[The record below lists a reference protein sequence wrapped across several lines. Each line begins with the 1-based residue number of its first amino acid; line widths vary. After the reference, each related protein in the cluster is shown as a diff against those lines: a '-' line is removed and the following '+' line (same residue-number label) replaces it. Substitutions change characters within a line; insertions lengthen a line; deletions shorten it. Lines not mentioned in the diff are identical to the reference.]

1 MEYKRYADENERA
14 FIYRVCSDKDVI
26 GTWCDVRDIL
36 NAELGHDWSE
46 SAYRKR
52 FQMGKAYLQENEGRL
67 IEDKNYLDEIQK
79 EREKM
84 QRERYKLQTEKL
96 EYNRWLREDARD
108 ELFEEKVIN
117 AIEVNL
123 NTSAPPP
130 ALPLPVKQRNK
141 CAILNIADIHFG
153 ADFKIYGVNDEIL
166 NEYSPE
172 VFYSRME
179 RLFSE
184 LVQYLDEHDFQ
195 KLKVFNLGDS
205 LDGFLRSSQIWTLRW
220 GVVDSA
226 IVFGDYMGMW
236 LRELSKYKIVE
247 YYQTSGNHGELRL
260 LDGKKGGH
268 LNDNIEK
275 VTGHIIKL
283 HNKDNPNFKM
293 IENKSGFIFTEA
305 AGFNILGCHGEVK
318 SLPGAI
324 KDYSNIYNVDI
335 DYMIAGHKHH
345 TSFDNCGTKKG
356 CIGVGSIIGGDD
368 YSITLRRTSDSTA
381 SLIIFEEGKG
391 KVDEHTF
398 VLN

>member
-1 MEYKRYADENERA
+1 MEYKRYADESERA
-14 FIYRVCSDKDVI
+14 YIYRICSDKDAI
-26 GTWCDVRDIL
+26 GTWYDVRDIL
-36 NAELGHDWSE
+36 NRELGHDWTE
-46 SAYRKR
+46 SAYRKQ
-52 FQMGKAYLQENEGRL
+52 FQMGKSYFQENEEKF
-67 IEDKNYLDEIQK
+67 IEDKNYLEEVQK

-96 EYNRWLREDARD
+96 EYNRWLREHARD
-108 ELFEEKVIN
+108 ELFEEKVIE
-117 AIEVNL
+117 AIEAHL
-123 NTSAPPP
+123 NTSPPP
-130 ALPLPVKQRNK
+130 LPLPVYQGDR

-153 ADFKIYGVNDEIL
+153 ADFKIYGVNDEVL

-172 VFYSRME
+172 IFYSRME

-184 LVQYLDEHDFQ
+184 LLQYLDKYNFQ
-195 KLKVFNLGDS
+195 KIKVFNLGDS
-205 LDGFLRSSQIWTLRW
+205 LDGFLRTSQIWTLRY

-226 IVFGDYMGMW
+226 IVFGDFMGTW
-236 LRELSKYKIVE
+236 LHELSKHKVVE

-318 SLPGAI
+318 SLPEAI
-324 KDYSNIYNVDI
+324 KDYSNIYNVNV
-335 DYMIAGHKHH
+335 DYIIAGHKHH

-356 CIGVGSIIGGDD
+356 CIGVGSVIGSND

-381 SLIIFEEGKG
+381 SLIIFEENKG